1 MPQEKNQAGSA
12 RLRPAQQAL
21 YRLLS
26 LASRLPL
33 SALYAAGELL
43 FAALYYFPGY
53 RRKIADAHLAA
64 AFPEWPPARRRNVA
78 RLHYRRLAETA
89 AETLR
94 LRRMKPAEL
103 KRRVTGDAS
112 ELERLRAEGRNV
124 VLLAGHLFNWEWG
137 ACAIP
142 LYTDYTAA
150 VVYAKLSAAGG
161 ERFFRETRR
170 VTGARLF
177 EMREM
182 SGLLRL
188 MKSEPTLTVL
198 AADQTPSNLRAA
210 DWAPFF
216 GREVPFHPGI
226 EGLARRTGQAVAFVA
241 LKRVKRG
248 HYRAEVTVLTEN
260 AADTEPGELLRR
272 YIALLEAAVRDQPEI
287 YLWTHRRWKHHGR
300 RDEFG

>member
-1 MPQEKNQAGSA
+1 MTHSA
-12 RLRPAQQAL
+12 PESDLRPAERAL
-21 YRLLS
+21 YALLS

-33 SALYAAGELL
+33 GALYAAAELL

-53 RRKIADAHLAA
+53 RRKIVAAHLTA
-64 AFPEWPPARRRNVA
+64 AFPDWPPARRKKVA
-78 RLHYRRLAETA
+78 RLHYRRLAEA
-89 AETLR
+89 AVETLR

-103 KRRVTGDAS
+103 KRRVTGDVS
-112 ELERLRAEGRNV
+112 ELARLRAEGRNV

-142 LYTDYTAA
+142 LYTDYAAA
-150 VVYAKLSAAGG
+150 VVYAKLSNAGG
-161 ERFFRETRR
+161 GRFFRETRG

-182 SGLLRL
+182 TGLLRL
-188 MKSEPTLTVL
+188 MKSAPTLTAL

-248 HYRAEVTVLTEN
+248 HYRAEVSVLTEN
-260 AADTEPGELLRR
+260 AAETEPGFILKR
-272 YIALLEAAVRDQPEI
+272 YIDLLEAAVREQPEN

-300 RDEFG
+300 KGEVG